1 MQYEIKEIS
10 SYAASLLAKS
20 KHAVVHS
27 VYRRTINL
35 ACETALL
42 SLQTQNSPL
51 SPISLITDLSEAAM
65 DHLAVA
71 AGDRVV
77 LAPSEIQ
84 IFASSGRT
92 AVFRIF
98 PARCMRRDLRFTA
111 LPQNF
116 DLAHLLAMVQ
126 QVLLTTDASGFAG
139 LFADT
144 PPASMPAYLA
154 AAKQTLRTCTDALNV
169 HDWETAADTL
179 CRLIGLGIGLT
190 PSGDDFLCGVLAGS
204 SLLQARSLQLYALLR
219 ERIALHLCDTNDIS
233 AAFLRCALA
242 DQVSL
247 PVQKLLTASDADEIA
262 SAFRQI
268 GHSSG
273 MDTLCGIYYIC
284 THLQDMAK
292 FL

>member
-1 MQYEIKEIS
+1 MQYEIKELS

-20 KHAVVHS
+20 KYAVVHS

-42 SLQTQNSPL
+42 SLQTQNSTL
-51 SPISLITDLSEAAM
+51 SPISLITDLSETAM
-65 DHLAVA
+65 DQLGAA
-71 AGDRVV
+71 AGDRVM
-77 LAPSEIQ
+77 LTPSEIR
-84 IFASSGRT
+84 IFASAGRT
-92 AVFRIF
+92 AVFRICS
-98 PARCMRRDLRFTA
+98 AHCSCRDLRFTA
-111 LPQNF
+111 LPQDF
-116 DLAHLLAMVQ
+116 DLTHLLAMMH

-139 LFADT
+139 LFAQT

-154 AAKQTLRTCTDALNV
+154 AAKQILHTCTDALNA
-169 HDWETAADTL
+169 HDWETAADAL

-204 SLLQARSLQLYALLR
+204 SLLQARSLPLYTLLR
-219 ERIALHLCDTNDIS
+219 EKISLHLCDTNDIS
-233 AAFLRCALA
+233 AAFLQCALA

-247 PVQKLLTASDADEIA
+247 PVKKLLTASCADEIA
-262 SAFRQI
+262 AAFRQI

-284 THLQDMAK
+284 THLQNQIK
-292 FL
+292 VL